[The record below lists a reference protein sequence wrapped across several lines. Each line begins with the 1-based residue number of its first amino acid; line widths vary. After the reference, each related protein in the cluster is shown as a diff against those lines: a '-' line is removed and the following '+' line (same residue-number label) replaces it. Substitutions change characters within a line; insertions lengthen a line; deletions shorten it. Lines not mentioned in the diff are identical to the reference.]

1 MIETLHIENI
11 GIIDDITIDLKKGL
25 NIITGETG
33 AGKSLVVDAMSIICG
48 NRFSKDIIK
57 TGKEYC
63 LVEIILSNDK
73 ANDNIVVSREIA
85 LSGKNKCKI
94 NGRLVTVNELKS
106 YMSSVINIHGQN
118 DNQNL
123 LDENNHIKYLDAFC
137 NDSLKCKKEK
147 YLKLYNEYIALKLEL
162 KSNYGNDKERK
173 RMLDLLDYEIKEI
186 DNANFKVGE
195 EEALEEKSK
204 IMRNSEKI
212 YECISSAENVISSNV
227 LNDIDNTLRNL
238 SKISEY
244 NELYKKE
251 SDRLQGIYYELEDL
265 SQNLYTYKEDISFDE
280 IENNEVIKR
289 LDLLYS
295 LKRKYG
301 NNIEEILEYKDNI
314 QIKKEEIE
322 NMEEHLS
329 NVSLR
334 IEEIKK
340 DMLKLAQEL
349 SDIRKENGTK
359 LENMINKELFDLE
372 MKNAKIKIDI
382 EFDVNYKFNTNGLD
396 KVTFKILT
404 NIGDEFKALSKIASG
419 GEISRV
425 MLAIKK
431 VLSETDEVDVL
442 VFDEVDTGI
451 SGKAGSVV
459 GSKLK
464 SISKNHQVMC
474 ITHLGV
480 VAAYA
485 DNNYYISKAVCD
497 NKTISKVKLLDE
509 AETINEIARIS
520 FGVLSTVAIES
531 AKELRRAAVYV

>member
-186 DNANFKVGE
+186 DNASFKMGE

-212 YECISSAENVISSNV
+212 YESISSAENVISSNV

-301 NNIEEILEYKDNI
+301 NNIEEILEYRNNI

-340 DMLKLAQEL
+340 DMLKLAHEL
-349 SDIRKENGTK
+349 SNIRKENGTK

>member
-11 GIIDDITIDLKKGL
+11 GIIDDITIDLKNGL

-33 AGKSLVVDAMSIICG
+33 AGKSLVVDALSLICG

-73 ANDNIVVSREIA
+73 ANDNIVVSREIS

-147 YLKLYNEYIALKLEL
+147 YLKLYNEYIALGLEL

-186 DNANFKVGE
+186 DNASFKMGE
-195 EEALEEKSK
+195 EEVLEEKSK

-265 SQNLYTYKEDISFDE
+265 SQKLYTYKEDISFDE

-301 NNIEEILEYKDNI
+301 NNIEEILEYRNNI

-340 DMLKLAQEL
+340 DMLKLAHEL
-349 SDIRKENGTK
+349 SNIRKENGTK

-382 EFDVNYKFNTNGLD
+382 EFDVN
-396 KVTFKILT
+396 
-404 NIGDEFKALSKIASG
+404 
-419 GEISRV
+419 
-425 MLAIKK
+425 
-431 VLSETDEVDVL
+431 
-442 VFDEVDTGI
+442 
-451 SGKAGSVV
+451 
-459 GSKLK
+459 
-464 SISKNHQVMC
+464 
-474 ITHLGV
+474 
-480 VAAYA
+480 
-485 DNNYYISKAVCD
+485 
-497 NKTISKVKLLDE
+497 
-509 AETINEIARIS
+509 
-520 FGVLSTVAIES
+520 
-531 AKELRRAAVYV
+531 

>member
-73 ANDNIVVSREIA
+73 ANDNIVVSREIS

-147 YLKLYNEYIALKLEL
+147 YLKLYNEYIALGLEL

-173 RMLDLLDYEIKEI
+173 RILDLLDYEIKEI
-186 DNANFKVGE
+186 DNASFKMGE
-195 EEALEEKSK
+195 EEVLEEKSK

-301 NNIEEILEYKDNI
+301 NNIEEILEYRNNI

-340 DMLKLAQEL
+340 DMLKLAHEL
-349 SDIRKENGTK
+349 SNIRKENGTK

-497 NKTISKVKLLDE
+497 DKTISKVKLLDE

>member
-73 ANDNIVVSREIA
+73 ANDNIVVSREIS

-186 DNANFKVGE
+186 DNASFKMGE
-195 EEALEEKSK
+195 EEVLEEKSK

-301 NNIEEILEYKDNI
+301 NNIEEILEYRNNI

-340 DMLKLAQEL
+340 DMLKLAHEL
-349 SDIRKENGTK
+349 SNIRKENGTK

>member
-147 YLKLYNEYIALKLEL
+147 YRKLYNEYIALKLEL

-280 IENNEVIKR
+280 NENNEVIKR

>member
-73 ANDNIVVSREIA
+73 ANDNIVVSREIS

-147 YLKLYNEYIALKLEL
+147 YLKLYNEYIALGLEL

-173 RMLDLLDYEIKEI
+173 RILDLLDYEIKEI
-186 DNANFKVGE
+186 DNASFKMGE
-195 EEALEEKSK
+195 EEVLEEKSK

-301 NNIEEILEYKDNI
+301 NNIEEILEYRNNI

-340 DMLKLAQEL
+340 DMLKLAHEL
-349 SDIRKENGTK
+349 SNIRKENGTK

-404 NIGDEFKALSKIASG
+404 NIGDEFKPLSKIASG

-497 NKTISKVKLLDE
+497 DKTISKVKLLDE

>member
-123 LDENNHIKYLDAFC
+123 LDENNHIEYLDAFC

-280 IENNEVIKR
+280 NENNEVIKR

>member
-73 ANDNIVVSREIA
+73 ANDNIVVSREIS

-301 NNIEEILEYKDNI
+301 NNIEEILEYRNNI

-340 DMLKLAQEL
+340 DMLKLAHEL
-349 SDIRKENGTK
+349 SNIRKENGTK

>member
-265 SQNLYTYKEDISFDE
+265 SQKLYTYKEDISFDE

-301 NNIEEILEYKDNI
+301 NNIEEILEYRNNI

-340 DMLKLAQEL
+340 DMLKLAHEL
-349 SDIRKENGTK
+349 SNIRKENGTK
-359 LENMINKELFDLE
+359 LENMINKELSDLE

-404 NIGDEFKALSKIASG
+404 NIGDEFKPLSKIASG

-431 VLSETDEVDVL
+431 VLSETDEVDAL

-497 NKTISKVKLLDE
+497 DKTISKVKLLDE

>member
-33 AGKSLVVDAMSIICG
+33 AGKSLVVDAISLICG

-57 TGKEYC
+57 NGKEYC
-63 LVEIILSNDK
+63 LVEVIVSNDK
-73 ANDNIVVSREIA
+73 ANDNIVVSREIS

-123 LDENNHIKYLDAFC
+123 LDESNHIKYLDAFC
-137 NDSLKCKKEK
+137 NDRFNCKKEK
-147 YLKLYNEYIALKLEL
+147 YLKLYNEYIALGLEL

-186 DNANFKVGE
+186 DNASFKMGE
-195 EEALEEKSK
+195 EEVLEEKSK

-340 DMLKLAQEL
+340 DMLKLAHEL
-349 SDIRKENGTK
+349 SNIRKENGTK

-497 NKTISKVKLLDE
+497 DKTISKVKLLDE

>member
-63 LVEIILSNDK
+63 LVEINLSNDK
-73 ANDNIVVSREIA
+73 ANDNIVVSREIS

-186 DNANFKVGE
+186 DNASFKMGE
-195 EEALEEKSK
+195 EEVLEEKSK

-340 DMLKLAQEL
+340 DMLKLAHEL
-349 SDIRKENGTK
+349 SNIRKENGTK

-497 NKTISKVKLLDE
+497 DKTISKVKLLDE

>member
-212 YECISSAENVISSNV
+212 YESISSAENVISSNV

-301 NNIEEILEYKDNI
+301 NNIEEILEYRNNI

-340 DMLKLAQEL
+340 DMLKLAHEL
-349 SDIRKENGTK
+349 SNIRKENGTK

-372 MKNAKIKIDI
+372 MKNDKIKRTPPR
-382 EFDVNYKFNTNGLD
+382 NY
-396 KVTFKILT
+396 
-404 NIGDEFKALSKIASG
+404 
-419 GEISRV
+419 
-425 MLAIKK
+425 
-431 VLSETDEVDVL
+431 
-442 VFDEVDTGI
+442 
-451 SGKAGSVV
+451 GK
-459 GSKLK
+459 
-464 SISKNHQVMC
+464 
-474 ITHLGV
+474 
-480 VAAYA
+480 
-485 DNNYYISKAVCD
+485 
-497 NKTISKVKLLDE
+497 
-509 AETINEIARIS
+509 
-520 FGVLSTVAIES
+520 
-531 AKELRRAAVYV
+531 

>member
-73 ANDNIVVSREIA
+73 ANDNIVVSREIS

-147 YLKLYNEYIALKLEL
+147 YLKLYNEYIALGLEL

-186 DNANFKVGE
+186 DNASFKMGE
-195 EEALEEKSK
+195 EEVLEEKSK

-340 DMLKLAQEL
+340 DMLKLAHEL
-349 SDIRKENGTK
+349 SNIRKENGTK

-404 NIGDEFKALSKIASG
+404 NIGDEFKPLSKIASG

-431 VLSETDEVDVL
+431 VLSETDEVDAL

>member
-73 ANDNIVVSREIA
+73 ANDNIVVSREIS

-147 YLKLYNEYIALKLEL
+147 YLKLYNEYIALGLEL

-301 NNIEEILEYKDNI
+301 NNIEEILEYRNNI

-340 DMLKLAQEL
+340 DMLKLAHEL
-349 SDIRKENGTK
+349 SNIRKENGTK

>member
-147 YLKLYNEYIALKLEL
+147 YLKLYNEYIALGLEL

-186 DNANFKVGE
+186 DNASFKMGE
-195 EEALEEKSK
+195 EEVLEEKSK

-301 NNIEEILEYKDNI
+301 NNIEEILEYRNNI

-340 DMLKLAQEL
+340 DMLKLAHEL
-349 SDIRKENGTK
+349 SNIRKENGTK

-497 NKTISKVKLLDE
+497 DKTISKVKLLDE

>member
-73 ANDNIVVSREIA
+73 ANDNIVVSREIS

-147 YLKLYNEYIALKLEL
+147 YLKLYNEYIALGLEL

-186 DNANFKVGE
+186 DNASFKMGE
-195 EEALEEKSK
+195 EEVLEEKSK

-301 NNIEEILEYKDNI
+301 NNIEEILEYRNNI

-340 DMLKLAQEL
+340 DMLKLAHEL
-349 SDIRKENGTK
+349 SNIRKENGTK

>member
-280 IENNEVIKR
+280 NENNEVIKR

-404 NIGDEFKALSKIASG
+404 NIGDEFKPLSKIASG

-431 VLSETDEVDVL
+431 VLSETDEVDAL

-480 VAAYA
+480 VVAYA

>member
-11 GIIDDITIDLKKGL
+11 GIIDDITIDFKKGF
-25 NIITGETG
+25 NVITGETG
-33 AGKSLVVDAMSIICG
+33 AGKSLVVDAMALICG
-48 NRFSKDIIK
+48 SRFSKDIIK
-57 TGKEYC
+57 TGKDFC
-63 LVEIILSNDK
+63 LIEVIISNAKSD
-73 ANDNIVVSREIA
+73 DNVVVSREITV
-85 LSGKNKCKI
+85 SGKNKCKI
-94 NGRLVTVNELKS
+94 DGRFVTVNELKS

-123 LDENNHIKYLDAFC
+123 LDENNHIKYLDDFC
-137 NDSLKCKKEK
+137 KDRLKCKKER
-147 YLKLYNEYIALKLEL
+147 YFKLYNEYISLKQELKL
-162 KSNYGNDKERK
+162 NYGNDKERK
-173 RMLDLLDYEIKEI
+173 RMLDLLDYEIHEI
-186 DNANFKVGE
+186 DNANFKIGE
-195 EEALEEKSK
+195 ELELEEKSK

-212 YECISSAENVISSNV
+212 YESISSAENVISSKV
-227 LNDIDNTLRNL
+227 LNDIDNALKNL
-238 SKISEY
+238 SKICEY
-244 NELYKKE
+244 NELYKNE
-251 SDRLQGIYYELEDL
+251 NDRLQGIYYELEDL
-265 SQNLYTYKEDISFDE
+265 SNNLYSFKEDISFDE
-280 IENNEVIKR
+280 NENNDIVKR

-301 NNIEEILEYKDNI
+301 NNIQEILDYRNKI

-322 NMEEHLS
+322 NMEEHL
-329 NVSLR
+329 NKVSFR
-334 IEEIKK
+334 IEELKK
-340 DMLKLAQEL
+340 EMIILAKEI
-349 SDIRKENGTK
+349 SNIRKENGLS
-359 LENMINKELFDLE
+359 LEKMINKELFDLE
-372 MKNAKIKIDI
+372 MKNAKIKVDI
-382 EFDVNYKFNTNGLD
+382 EFDENYKFSINGLD

-404 NIGDEFKALSKIASG
+404 NVGDEFKHLSKIASG

-442 VFDEVDTGI
+442 VFDEVDIGI

-464 SISKNHQVMC
+464 IISKNHQVMC

-485 DNNYYISKAVCD
+485 DNNYYISKDVCD

-509 AETINEIARIS
+509 EETINEIARIS

-531 AKELRRAAVYV
+531 AKELRKSSIYV

>member
-73 ANDNIVVSREIA
+73 ANDNIVVSREIS

-147 YLKLYNEYIALKLEL
+147 YLKLYNEYIALGLEL

-173 RMLDLLDYEIKEI
+173 RILDLLDYEIKEI
-186 DNANFKVGE
+186 DNASFKMGE
-195 EEALEEKSK
+195 EEVLEEKSK

>member
-147 YLKLYNEYIALKLEL
+147 YLKLYNEYIALGLEL

-280 IENNEVIKR
+280 NENNEVIKR

-497 NKTISKVKLLDE
+497 DKTISKVKLLDE

>member
-11 GIIDDITIDLKKGL
+11 GIIDDITIDLKNGL

-33 AGKSLVVDAMSIICG
+33 AGKSLVVDALSLICG

-73 ANDNIVVSREIA
+73 ANDNIVVSREIS

-137 NDSLKCKKEK
+137 NDSLKYKKEK
-147 YLKLYNEYIALKLEL
+147 YLKLYNEYIALGLEL

-186 DNANFKVGE
+186 DNASFKMGE
-195 EEALEEKSK
+195 EEVLEEKSK

-280 IENNEVIKR
+280 KENNEVIKR

-301 NNIEEILEYKDNI
+301 NNIEEILEYRNNI

-349 SDIRKENGTK
+349 SNIRKENGTK
-359 LENMINKELFDLE
+359 LENMINKELSDLE

-404 NIGDEFKALSKIASG
+404 NIGDEFKPLSKIASG

-497 NKTISKVKLLDE
+497 DKTISKVKLLDE

>member
-73 ANDNIVVSREIA
+73 ANDNIVVSREIS

-147 YLKLYNEYIALKLEL
+147 YLKLYNEYIALGLEL

-173 RMLDLLDYEIKEI
+173 RILDLLDYEIKEI
-186 DNANFKVGE
+186 DNASFKMGE
-195 EEALEEKSK
+195 EEVLEEKSK

-340 DMLKLAQEL
+340 DMLKLAHEL
-349 SDIRKENGTK
+349 SNIRKENGTK

-497 NKTISKVKLLDE
+497 DKTISKVKLLDE

>member
-57 TGKEYC
+57 NGKEYC
-63 LVEIILSNDK
+63 LVEVIVSNDK
-73 ANDNIVVSREIA
+73 ANDNIVVSREIS

-186 DNANFKVGE
+186 DNASFKMGE
-195 EEALEEKSK
+195 EEVLEEKSK

-340 DMLKLAQEL
+340 DMLKLAHEL
-349 SDIRKENGTK
+349 SNIRKENGTK

-497 NKTISKVKLLDE
+497 DKTISKVKLLDE

>member
-33 AGKSLVVDAMSIICG
+33 AGKSLVVDALSLICG

-73 ANDNIVVSREIA
+73 ANDNIVVSREIS

-147 YLKLYNEYIALKLEL
+147 YLKLYNEYIALGLEL

-186 DNANFKVGE
+186 DNASFKMGE

-280 IENNEVIKR
+280 NENNEVIKR

-301 NNIEEILEYKDNI
+301 NNIEEILEYRNNI

-322 NMEEHLS
+322 NMEEHLN

-340 DMLKLAQEL
+340 DMLKLAHEL
-349 SDIRKENGTK
+349 SNIRKENGTK
-359 LENMINKELFDLE
+359 LENMINKELSDLE

-396 KVTFKILT
+396 EVKFEILT
-404 NIGDEFKALSKIASG
+404 NIGDEFKPLSKIASG

-497 NKTISKVKLLDE
+497 DKTISKVKLLDE

>member
-33 AGKSLVVDAMSIICG
+33 AGKSLVVDALSLICG

-73 ANDNIVVSREIA
+73 ANDNIVVSREIS

-137 NDSLKCKKEK
+137 NDSLKLKKEK
-147 YLKLYNEYIALKLEL
+147 YLKLYNEYIALGLEL

-186 DNANFKVGE
+186 DNASFKMGE
-195 EEALEEKSK
+195 EEVLEEKSK

-280 IENNEVIKR
+280 NENNEVIKR

-301 NNIEEILEYKDNI
+301 NNIEEILEYRNNI

-349 SDIRKENGTK
+349 SNIRKENGTK
-359 LENMINKELFDLE
+359 LENMINKELSDLE

-396 KVTFKILT
+396 EVKFEILT
-404 NIGDEFKALSKIASG
+404 NIGDEFKPLSKIASG

-497 NKTISKVKLLDE
+497 DKTISKVKLLDE

>member
-11 GIIDDITIDLKKGL
+11 GIIDDITIDLKNGL

-73 ANDNIVVSREIA
+73 ANDNIVVSREIS

-147 YLKLYNEYIALKLEL
+147 YLKLYNEYIALGLEL

-186 DNANFKVGE
+186 DNASFKMGE
-195 EEALEEKSK
+195 EEVLEEKSK

-301 NNIEEILEYKDNI
+301 NNIEEILEYRNNI

-340 DMLKLAQEL
+340 DMLKLAHEL
-349 SDIRKENGTK
+349 SNIRKENGTK

>member
-73 ANDNIVVSREIA
+73 ANDNIVVSREIS

-147 YLKLYNEYIALKLEL
+147 YLKLYNEYIALGLEL

-173 RMLDLLDYEIKEI
+173 RILDLLDYEIKEI
-186 DNANFKVGE
+186 DNASFKMGE
-195 EEALEEKSK
+195 EEVLEEKSK

-301 NNIEEILEYKDNI
+301 NNIEEILEYRNNI

-340 DMLKLAQEL
+340 DMLKLAHEL
-349 SDIRKENGTK
+349 SNIRKENGTK

>member
-73 ANDNIVVSREIA
+73 ANDNIVVSREIS

-147 YLKLYNEYIALKLEL
+147 YLKLYNEYIALGLEL

-186 DNANFKVGE
+186 DNASFKMGE
-195 EEALEEKSK
+195 EEVLEEKSK

-280 IENNEVIKR
+280 NENNEVIKR

-340 DMLKLAQEL
+340 DMLKLAHEL
-349 SDIRKENGTK
+349 SNIRKENGTK

-497 NKTISKVKLLDE
+497 DKTISKVKLLDE

>member
-73 ANDNIVVSREIA
+73 ANDNIVVSREIS

-147 YLKLYNEYIALKLEL
+147 YLKLYNEYIALGLEL

-186 DNANFKVGE
+186 DNASFKMGE
-195 EEALEEKSK
+195 EEVLEEKSK

-301 NNIEEILEYKDNI
+301 NNIEEILEYRNNI

-340 DMLKLAQEL
+340 DMLKLAHEL
-349 SDIRKENGTK
+349 SNIRKENGTK

-372 MKNAKIKIDI
+372 MKNAKIKVDI

-404 NIGDEFKALSKIASG
+404 NIGDEFKPLSKIASG

-431 VLSETDEVDVL
+431 VLSETDEVDAL

-520 FGVLSTVAIES
+520 FGVLSTVSIES

>member
-73 ANDNIVVSREIA
+73 ANDNIVVSREIS

-147 YLKLYNEYIALKLEL
+147 YLKLYNEYIALGLEL

-186 DNANFKVGE
+186 DNASFKMGE
-195 EEALEEKSK
+195 EEVLEEKSK